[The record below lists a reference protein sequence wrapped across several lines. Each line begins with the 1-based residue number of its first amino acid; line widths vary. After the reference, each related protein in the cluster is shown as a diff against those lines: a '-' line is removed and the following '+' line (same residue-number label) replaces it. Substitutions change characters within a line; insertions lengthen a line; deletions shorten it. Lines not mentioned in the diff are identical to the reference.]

1 MSIVIKR
8 TNETEAPILLEIQKE
23 AFEDDLR
30 KYEDHDTSPVNEP
43 IERLLRKIE
52 LFIHYTIWHNNV
64 IIGGID
70 VRDLKDNKYRLNRLF
85 ISKKYQNK
93 GLGSQI
99 MKLVE
104 KEFPSAVEWVLDTPH
119 LNIRNHHFYEKLGY
133 KKIGQHQIN
142 EKLVLFDYTKIVN
155 T

>member
-1 MSIVIKR
+1 MNIVIKR
-8 TNETEAPILLEIQKE
+8 TNVIEAPILLAIQKE

-52 LFIHYTIWHNNV
+52 LFIHYTVWHNNE

-70 VRDLKDNKYRLNRLF
+70 VRDLKDNKYRLNRIF
-85 ISKKYQNK
+85 ISKNYQNK
-93 GLGSQI
+93 GLGSEI

-104 KEFPSAVEWVLDTPH
+104 EEFPSAVEWVLDTPH
-119 LNIRNHHFYEKLGY
+119 LNIRNHHFYEKIGY
-133 KKIGQHQIN
+133 KKSGQHQIN
-142 EKLVLFDYTKIVN
+142 EKLILIDYTKKVK
-155 T
+155 

>member
-1 MSIVIKR
+1 MNIVIKR
-8 TNETEAPILLEIQKE
+8 TNEVEAPVLLVIQKE
-23 AFEDDLR
+23 AFEEDLR

-52 LFIHYTIWHNNV
+52 LFTHYTIWHNHE

-70 VRDLKDNKYRLNRLF
+70 VRDLKDNKYRLNRIF

-99 MKLVE
+99 MQLVE
-104 KEFPSAVEWVLDTPH
+104 AEFPSAVEWVLDTPH

-142 EKLVLFDYTKIVN
+142 EKLILFDYKKEIIK
-155 T
+155 

>member
-1 MSIVIKR
+1 MNIVIKR
-8 TNETEAPILLEIQKE
+8 TNEIEAPILLEIQKE

-43 IERLLRKIE
+43 VERLLRKIE
-52 LFIHYTIWHNNV
+52 LFKHYTIWHNNE

-70 VRDLKDNKYRLNRLF
+70 VRDLKDNKYRLNRIF

-104 KEFPSAVEWVLDTPH
+104 EEFPSAVEWVLDTPH
-119 LNIRNHHFYEKLGY
+119 LNIRNHHFYEKMGY

-142 EKLVLFDYTKIVN
+142 EKLILIDYTKKIK
-155 T
+155 